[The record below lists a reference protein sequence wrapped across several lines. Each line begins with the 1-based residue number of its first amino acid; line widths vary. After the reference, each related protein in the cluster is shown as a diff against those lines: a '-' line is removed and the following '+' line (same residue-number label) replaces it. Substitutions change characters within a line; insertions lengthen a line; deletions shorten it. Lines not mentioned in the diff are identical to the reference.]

1 MTPHFEGSLL
11 LLHFIFDY
19 MTFNNMACADLHLF
33 PPGALICIPPL
44 LQFLKCTMS
53 SLWAFVHALLPTG
66 LISPCALG
74 HNIDSLKEPALTP
87 STPTIIRSAFSSPF
101 LCS

>member
-11 LLHFIFDY
+11 LLRFIFDY
-19 MTFNNMACADLHLF
+19 MMLNNMACADLHLF
-33 PPGALICIPPL
+33 PPGALTYIPPL

-53 SLWAFVHALLPTG
+53 SLWAFVHTLLPIG
-66 LISPCALG
+66 LISPCASG

-87 STPTIIRSAFSSPF
+87 STTTIIRSGFSSPL